1 MSDPQPDNPSPYR
14 EPDAH
19 EPDTEASLRSLAGR
33 PGHDP
38 PSLGPSSD
46 APDPSEGSVVWRPKQ
61 GLGVKLAAWAILAL
75 IALGLVAMIAL
86 LVMAG
91 RGG

>member
-1 MSDPQPDNPSPYR
+1 MSDPQPDNPSPPR
-14 EPDAH
+14 EPD
-19 EPDTEASLRSLAGR
+19 PDDSATEASLRGLAGR
-33 PGHDP
+33 PGHEP
-38 PSLGPSSD
+38 PTLGPSSD
-46 APDPSEGSVVWRPKQ
+46 APDTSDGSVVWRPKQ

-86 LVMAG
+86 LVMAR

>member
-1 MSDPQPDNPSPYR
+1 MNAPQPDNPSPPR
-14 EPDAH
+14 DPDA
-19 EPDTEASLRSLAGR
+19 EDSATEASLRGLAGR
-33 PGHDP
+33 PGIEP

-46 APDPSEGSVVWRPKQ
+46 APDTSDGSVVWRPKK

-91 RGG
+91 SGR